1 MSQHLN
7 RLNNEEAAEFDK
19 AFKEFCEAEN
29 QENKMNTDFYLTIMS
44 KQGTDETGLRY
55 CTLYYMAILN
65 AHRLAGVTTP
75 IFTSYAHPDK
85 EDMITVGK
93 AYAKRLNIIYREG
106 DVE

>member
-1 MSQHLN
+1 MAQHLN
-7 RLNNEEAAEFDK
+7 RLNNEEAVAFDK
-19 AFKEFCEAEN
+19 VFKEFCRAEN
-29 QENKMNTDFYLTIMS
+29 EENKMNTDFYLTIKS

-55 CTLYYMAILN
+55 CTLYFMAIFN
-65 AHRLAGVTTP
+65 VSAPKDP
-75 IFTSYAHPDK
+75 IFTSYLHPDK